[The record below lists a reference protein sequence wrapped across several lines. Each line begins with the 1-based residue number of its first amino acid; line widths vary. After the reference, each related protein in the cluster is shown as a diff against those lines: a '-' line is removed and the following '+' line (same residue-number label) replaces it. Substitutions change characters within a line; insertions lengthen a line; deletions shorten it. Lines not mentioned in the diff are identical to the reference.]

1 MYFSKNGLMISG
13 LSLLVA
19 CATSTTGTIS
29 VQTPNSWVIQ
39 FEGENTQCRDF
50 DKTYINK
57 GERQIISKKDAH
69 NIYLSELMFS
79 RLPGGR
85 LPSSIEI
92 ATDNQSGQLSVTLLG
107 DTTRNLRYE
116 IACDSGWHV
125 LRKSR
130 TGQYL
135 GDGVVEKKYD
145 QISFFR
151 IGDKGELIVR
161 ILVDAEFNSMYLFNS
176 GIHADEWY
184 RFRPV
189 SKSQ

>member
-1 MYFSKNGLMISG
+1 MISG
-13 LSLLVA
+13 LSLLAA
-19 CATSTTGTIS
+19 CATSTTENIS
-29 VQTPNSWVIQ
+29 VQPPSSWVIQ
-39 FEGENTQCRDF
+39 FEGEDTQCHDF
-50 DKTYINK
+50 DKKYINK
-57 GERQIISKKDAH
+57 GERQIIPKKDAH
-69 NIYLSELMFS
+69 NFYLSELMFS
-79 RLPGGR
+79 RLQGGR
-85 LPSSIEI
+85 LPNSIEI
-92 ATDNQSGQLSVTLLG
+92 ATDIQSGQLSVTLIG

-130 TGQYL
+130 NGQYL
-135 GDGVVEKKYD
+135 GDGVVEKQYD

-161 ILVDAEFNSMYLFNS
+161 VLMDAEFNSMYLFNS
-176 GIHADEWY
+176 GVHADEWY

>member
-1 MYFSKNGLMISG
+1 MISG
-13 LSLLVA
+13 LSLLAA
-19 CATSTTGTIS
+19 CATSTTENIS
-29 VQTPNSWVIQ
+29 IQPPSSWVSQ
-39 FEGENTQCRDF
+39 FEGDDTQCRDF
-50 DKTYINK
+50 DKIYINL
-57 GERQIISKKDAH
+57 GERQIISKKNAY

-85 LPSSIEI
+85 LPNLIEI
-92 ATDNQSGQLSVTLLG
+92 STDSQAAQLSVTLIG
-107 DTTRNLRYE
+107 DTKRNLLYE

-135 GDGVVEKKYD
+135 GDGVVEKQYG
-145 QISFFR
+145 QVSFFR
-151 IGDKGELIVR
+151 RGNKGELIVR
-161 ILVDAEFNSMYLFNS
+161 ILVDAEFNSMYIFNS
-176 GIHADEWY
+176 GVHAEEWY